1 MGKKA
6 GADAAYA
13 YDTGT
18 GRSVSSEGLEPQTAE
33 ERLRGPD
40 RSGVAVPQGFELAGW
55 AGATTFYGAVS
66 RSGRPVAV
74 VSCDVETRDCTRL
87 GRVTGS
93 DPVLFGTGR

>member
-6 GADAAYA
+6 GADAEYA

-18 GRSVSSEGLEPQTAE
+18 GRAVSSEGLEPETAE

-40 RSGVAVPQGFELAGW
+40 RSGVAVPKGFELAGW
-55 AGATTFYGAVS
+55 AGTTTFYGVTT

-74 VSCDVETRDCTRL
+74 VSCDVETRACTRL
-87 GRVTGS
+87 GRVTGP
-93 DPVLFGTGR
+93 DPVLFGTGQ